1 VEAQFQPVHDPSVP
15 AAIAV
20 VNKAM
25 QAYSFAPA
33 SEAKL
38 TNPMDVQ
45 DTIQGFK
52 FGEVPG
58 PDAILKRALKHLL
71 LSVISLIV
79 TLLEAIFL
87 TQYLPA
93 A

>member
-1 VEAQFQPVHDPSVP
+1 VDGVEAQFQPVHDPSVP

-20 VNKAM
+20 VNEAM

-45 DTIQGFK
+45 DTIQGLK
-52 FGEVPG
+52 FG
-58 PDAILKRALKHLL
+58 
-71 LSVISLIV
+71 
-79 TLLEAIFL
+79 
-87 TQYLPA
+87 
-93 A
+93 